1 MPISKQTWE
10 KIVVGIAVAITIYI
24 AKQIYRKLPKP
35 ANYIF
40 LALVNL
46 FYSVFVFLL
55 LMSFVAGRTK
65 VIAETFP
72 QFGIFT
78 NSWLAVP
85 FGIVTLGFIYIFLF
99 HLLQSY
105 FKKKP
110 LSEVAGIF
118 VKSIARGTKV
128 AKDTVAAGIKA
139 SAGGVRKA
147 AKKTADGASTV
158 TKVTA
163 KGVGKAALVVKKRVS
178 SPIKKPT
185 HQNPEQEIHSGEDTQ
200 KE

>member
-1 MPISKQTWE
+1 MAISKQTWE
-10 KIVVGIAVAITIYI
+10 KIAVGIAVAITIYI

-72 QFGIFT
+72 QFRIFM

-85 FGIVTLGFIYIFLF
+85 FGIVTLGFIYIFLL

-110 LSEVAGIF
+110 LTVIAATF
-118 VKSIARGTKV
+118 VKSTAKGTK
-128 AKDTVAAGIKA
+128 AIKDTVATGIKA
-139 SAGGVRKA
+139 SARGVRKA
-147 AKKTADGASTV
+147 VKKTADGASTV

-178 SPIKKPT
+178 SPIKRPA

>member
-1 MPISKQTWE
+1 MAISKQTWE

-55 LMSFVAGRTK
+55 LMSFVAGRIR

-72 QFGIFT
+72 PFTIFM
-78 NSWLAVP
+78 NPWVFVP
-85 FGIVTLGFIYIFLF
+85 FAIVSLGFIYIFLF
-99 HLLQSY
+99 LLLQSY

-110 LSEVAGIF
+110 LTEIAATF
-118 VKSIARGTKV
+118 VKSV
-128 AKDTVAAGIKA
+128 AKGSKTVKDTVAAGVKA
-139 SAGGVRKA
+139 SASGAKKA
-147 AKKTADGASTV
+147 VKKTADGASTV
-158 TKVTA
+158 TKATA
-163 KGVGKAALVVKKRVS
+163 KGVGKAASSVKKTVS
-178 SPIKKPT
+178 SPIEKPT
-185 HQNPEQEIHSGEDTQ
+185 HEKPEQEIHPGEDTQ
-200 KE
+200 KD